1 MAEKEHIQ
9 KLFNRYLANTITRE
23 EYSELLAHFRIDADA
38 ENTPEILFTA
48 IHAEGLNPGVSEET
62 ITEVTDQVHGRLH
75 EHIAAAQRTRRI
87 KRYRWLP
94 YAAAAVLIVVWYTLL
109 REDKNAESVK
119 ETIIATTTTEI
130 LQDLPPG
137 TNKASI
143 TFDNGKSIALNE
155 DESGITSTV
164 DGISYA
170 DGKELTKLNEIKYAT
185 LITPRAGQYSLTLP
199 DGSKVW
205 LNSASSLRYPVQFT
219 GAQRKVELTGEAY
232 FEVAKNTAQPFIVA
246 TATQQ
251 VQVLG
256 TQFNIKSYTDEPQTI
271 TTLAE
276 GSVKVIPSA
285 QSSRQP
291 IIIKPNEQVINGGNT
306 FRKQAAN
313 MGVALAWKNDQLYF
327 EDADLSSVLREV
339 SRWYDVDI
347 EYQGSPDGERFTGG
361 VKRQSN
367 LSAMLKILRL
377 SGVDATLQTEGN
389 NRKLIVK

>member
-23 EYSELLAHFRIDADA
+23 EYGELLNHFNIDAHA
-38 ENTPEILFTA
+38 EDTRDLLFTA
-48 IHAEGLNPGVSEET
+48 VHAEGLNPGVSEDT
-62 ITEVTDQVHGRLH
+62 ITEVTDLVHGRLH
-75 EHIAAAQRTRRI
+75 GHIAAQRTRRI
-87 KRYRWLP
+87 RLYRWLP
-94 YAAAAVLIVVWYTLL
+94 YAAAVVLIVAWYAL
-109 REDKNAESVK
+109 REGQKAESIQEPV
-119 ETIIATTTTEI
+119 IATTDTKSP
-130 LQDLPPG
+130 QDLPPG
-137 TNKASI
+137 TNRASI

-155 DESGITSTV
+155 DESGITSTA

-170 DGKELTKLNEIKYAT
+170 DGKELTKLDEIRYAT

-199 DGSKVW
+199 DGSKIW
-205 LNSASSLRYPVQFT
+205 LNSASSLRYPVQFG

-232 FEVAKNTAQPFIVA
+232 FEVAKNTTQPFIVVS
-246 TATQQ
+246 ATQQ

-256 TQFNIKSYTDEPQTI
+256 THFNIKSYGDEPQTI

-276 GSVKVIPSA
+276 GSVKVIPSPE
-285 QSSRQP
+285 SHRQP

-367 LSAMLKILRL
+367 LSTMLKILRL
-377 SGVDATLQTEGN
+377 SGVDATLKTDGN
-389 NRKLIVK
+389 NRRLIVK